1 MAMELIED
9 ESRVD
14 FLPGAE
20 EEAEFG
26 KLSCNPFRE

>member
-1 MAMELIED
+1 MATNLIEE
-9 ESRVD
+9 ESRFD

-26 KLSCNPFRE
+26 KLFF